1 GFDVMKNSIDLASYA
16 MDGYTGIIV
25 YIIIGIIVTVVIQ
38 SSAAT
43 LAIVI
48 TALNADSITYVN
60 ALALAIGANVGTTL
74 TAILASFTSN

>member
-1 GFDVMKNSIDLASYA
+1 MCSSDLFPSH
-16 MDGYTGIIV
+16 DREGYLGIIV
-25 YIIIGIIVTVVIQ
+25 YILIGILITVVIQ

-60 ALALAIGANVGTTL
+60 AIALKSTMWHRVVVCLPKQMYKI
-74 TAILASFTSN
+74 